1 MRIETFENLVRYID
15 KHFDQLSEVD
25 YQEIIW
31 QSLGML
37 ILKDDTKKK
46 TIDNLRTYYEKWGH
60 LPISER
66 ALFPDID
73 FNLEN
78 EEVQTKNN

>member
-1 MRIETFENLVRYID
+1 
-15 KHFDQLSEVD
+15 
-25 YQEIIW
+25 
-31 QSLGML
+31 ML

-46 TIDNLRTYYEKWGH
+46 TIENLRTYYEKWGH